1 MTTETRIAPGL
12 TLERYA
18 ELSAEL
24 DAGELRDEL
33 LAREN
38 LVEADWLNAQQ
49 YWLASMSAEA
59 TRLRYELAQRYSSL
73 FLAARKVAVI
83 RRAKKRQV
91 LAPNSPRE
99 QPLMGQ
105 DVPKQREA
113 SAPLMQG
120 LGVAQSPE
128 IDGPRLTLAQWAA
141 FCAELAVF
149 AANAEPIRQRYGFDD
164 AAFAREQAQWENL
177 FAADRGV
184 FDEYLMRF
192 RHYRDWF
199 LGAAA
204 TR

>member
-24 DAGELRDEL
+24 DAGEPRDEL

-38 LVEADWLNAQQ
+38 LTEANWLNAQQ
-49 YWLASMSAEA
+49 YWLSSMSAEA
-59 TRLRYELAQRYSSL
+59 TRARYELAQRYSKL
-73 FLAARKVAVI
+73 FLTARKVAVI

-91 LAPNSPRE
+91 LSPSSSRE
-99 QPLMGQ
+99 QPLAGRE
-105 DVPKQREA
+105 VPKQTEA
-113 SAPLMQG
+113 RAPLMQG
-120 LGVAQSPE
+120 LGVAQTE
-128 IDGPRLTLAQWAA
+128 GPRLTLAQWAA

-149 AANAEPIRQRYGFDD
+149 APNAEAIRQRYGFDD
-164 AAFAREQAQWENL
+164 PTFDREQAQWENL
-177 FAADRGV
+177 FAADKSV

-199 LGAAA
+199 LGAHAA
-204 TR
+204 R

>member
-1 MTTETRIAPGL
+1 VTTETRIAPGL

-24 DAGELRDEL
+24 DAGEPRDEL

-38 LVEADWLNAQQ
+38 IAEADWLNAQQ
-49 YWLASMSAEA
+49 YWLSSMSAEA
-59 TRLRYELAQRYSSL
+59 TRLRYELSHRYSSL
-73 FLAARKVAVI
+73 FLKARKVAVI

-91 LAPNSPRE
+91 LAPNSSRE
-99 QPLMGQ
+99 QPLSGRE
-105 DVPKQREA
+105 VPLQKEA
-113 SAPLMQG
+113 AAPLMQG
-120 LGVAQSPE
+120 LGVAQA
-128 IDGPRLTLAQWAA
+128 DGPRLTLAQWAA

-149 AANAEPIRQRYGFDD
+149 ATNADAIRQRYGFDD
-164 AAFAREQAQWENL
+164 PTFTREQAQWENL
-177 FAADRGV
+177 FAADKTV

-199 LGAAA
+199 LGAQA